1 MENEYLES
9 KFFSIDPKGNILYD
23 FMTEKVSECHFFLYR
38 PMQKKN
44 NFPKILYKVYNFLI
58 DFLRIS
64 VIVTIEQ
71 MKQEACESVLCKIN
85 IVKAFY
91 ECWHSTK
98 LRQCL
103 MVLNSCKLYN
113 LM

>member
-23 FMTEKVSECHFFLYR
+23 FMTEKVSERHFFSV
-38 PMQKKN
+38 QTHAEEKN

-71 MKQEACESVLCKIN
+71 MRQEACESVLCQIN
-85 IVKAFY
+85 IVKAF
-91 ECWHSTK
+91 
-98 LRQCL
+98 
-103 MVLNSCKLYN
+103 MNAGNV
-113 LM
+113 